1 MAYKVYSVRMSSEV
15 LERIR
20 MYNEVREM
28 YRLKKV
34 QVGEFIADA
43 VQRAIVEDLDNIER
57 TVAHEREVRLAS
69 MTKELQSPIY
79 DKDIEGV
86 KNDIL

>member
-43 VQRAIVEDLDNIER
+43 VQRAIVDDLDNIER

-79 DKDIEGV
+79 DKDITEV
-86 KNDIL
+86 

>member
-79 DKDIEGV
+79 DKDTTGV
-86 KNDIL
+86 

>member
-1 MAYKVYSVRMSSEV
+1 MAYKTYSVRMSSEV

-79 DKDIEGV
+79 DKDITGV
-86 KNDIL
+86 